1 MRSNTD
7 TYRREALSIAHF
19 PDRSTR
25 WLFQYRENVE
35 GLIAILAPYLAGS
48 IDFDR
53 LTPVNRTFISEEL
66 REQESDIVYQ
76 VPFQGASGTEDL
88 LIYIL
93 IEHQSTVD
101 PTMGFRMLSYMM
113 QLWLEQGQGWETE
126 KLSLGERRLSLI
138 LPIVFYTG
146 RQQWSAPL
154 SVADL
159 MDIPES
165 LSRFVPTFD
174 TLFLSVRE
182 TPAEELTATDHAFG
196 WLLRVLQ
203 QEYADIALLREA
215 LIAAVSRLN
224 ALEDARAGE
233 RYRALA
239 YLLHF
244 ILHRR
249 EAAEHNDLITVVK
262 DHSSKTEVEPMAE
275 SMAEVLIERGA
286 KETTIENIVLCLDTR
301 FQANTAQTLKP
312 ALAAIDDLPRLKHLL
327 QAAIQTQSLE
337 AFMTALKTNGAANS

>member
-7 TYRREALSIAHF
+7 AYRREALSIAHF

-165 LSRFVPTFD
+165 LSRFVPTFE

-182 TPAEELTATDHAFG
+182 T
-196 WLLRVLQ
+196 
-203 QEYADIALLREA
+203 
-215 LIAAVSRLN
+215 
-224 ALEDARAGE
+224 
-233 RYRALA
+233 
-239 YLLHF
+239 
-244 ILHRR
+244 
-249 EAAEHNDLITVVK
+249 
-262 DHSSKTEVEPMAE
+262 
-275 SMAEVLIERGA
+275 
-286 KETTIENIVLCLDTR
+286 
-301 FQANTAQTLKP
+301 
-312 ALAAIDDLPRLKHLL
+312 LPR
-327 QAAIQTQSLE
+327 
-337 AFMTALKTNGAANS
+337 N

>member
-25 WLFQYRENVE
+25 WLFQFRENVE
-35 GLIAILAPYLAGS
+35 GLIRIIAPELAAS

-53 LTPVNRTFISEEL
+53 LTALNRTFISEEL

-76 VPFQGASGTEDL
+76 VPFQGAAATEEL
-88 LIYIL
+88 IIYIL

-101 PTMGFRMLSYMM
+101 PTMGFRVLSYMM
-113 QLWLEQGQGWETE
+113 QLWLEQQQDWEAR
-126 KLSLGERRLSLI
+126 KLSLGERRLSMV
-138 LPIVFYTG
+138 LPIIFYTG
-146 RQQWSAPL
+146 RQEWGAPL
-154 SVADL
+154 SL
-159 MDIPES
+159 TGIMDIPES
-165 LSRFVPTFD
+165 LARFVPTFD

-182 TPAEELTATDHAFG
+182 TPAEHLTATAHPFG

-203 QEYADIALLREA
+203 EEYADIGLLREA
-215 LIAAVSRLN
+215 LIGAITRLN
-224 ALEDARAGE
+224 ALEDERAGE

-249 EAAEHNDLITVVK
+249 EAAEHDELISIVK
-262 DHSSKTEVEPMAE
+262 NYSSETEVEPMAQ
-275 SMAEVLIERGA
+275 SMAEVLMERG
-286 KETTIENIVLCLDTR
+286 IEQGARQTSIESTLAILNERFPTDDVTAVRSVLEAIGDLD
-301 FQANTAQTLKP
+301 
-312 ALAAIDDLPRLKHLL
+312 RLKHLNL
-327 QAAIQTQSLE
+327 QASIVSSFR
-337 AFMTALKTNGAANS
+337 AFQEHLDA